1 MKKKLLNNVWGAIGQ
16 TGKMLNVFQMFGGV
30 EAGMSQKKK
39 KRQEKIQGI
48 SDELSNSDA
57 HLKQNDV
64 LKKILNKIF
73 AHNINE
79 IEVFI
84 ILAKFSNDNNNKFF

>member
-1 MKKKLLNNVWGAIGQ
+1 MLNNVWGAIGQ
-16 TGKMLNVFQMFGGV
+16 TGKMLNVFQMFGGNV
-30 EAGMSQKKK
+30 GGLNTKKK
-39 KRQEKIQGI
+39 KRLEKAQGI

-79 IEVFI
+79 IEV
-84 ILAKFSNDNNNKFF
+84 ILL

>member
-1 MKKKLLNNVWGAIGQ
+1 LNNVWGAIGQ

>member
-1 MKKKLLNNVWGAIGQ
+1 
-16 TGKMLNVFQMFGGV
+16 MFGGNV
-30 EAGMSQKKK
+30 AGLNTKKK
-39 KRQEKIQGI
+39 KRLEKAQGI

-79 IEVFI
+79 IEVFNI
-84 ILAKFSNDNNNKFF
+84 ILMLLNYLHLTSVPNKNGNLRNYIILP